1 MTLFEEI
8 LKNKT
13 YSDLLD
19 SLPDD
24 EKPVIM
30 STLKKFVDD
39 YENTVLKPLKIVDS
53 K

>member
-13 YSDLLD
+13 YSDLL
-19 SLPDD
+19 SKLSDD
-24 EKPVIM
+24 ERPVIL

-39 YENTVLKPLKIVDS
+39 YEKNVLNPLKNLED